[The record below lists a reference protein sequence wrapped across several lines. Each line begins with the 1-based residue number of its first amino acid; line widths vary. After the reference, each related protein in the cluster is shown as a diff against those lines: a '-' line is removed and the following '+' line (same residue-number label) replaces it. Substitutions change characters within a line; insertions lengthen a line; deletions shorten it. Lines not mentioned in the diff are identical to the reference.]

1 MIMEQP
7 IVECIPN
14 FSEGRRTEVVEEIQA
29 AIAAVQGVHVLDR
42 HMDADHNR
50 SVITFAGQP
59 EGVLEAA
66 YAAIARAAQLIDL
79 DQHEGEHPRIGATD
93 VVPFV
98 PIQGV
103 TMDECVELARRLG
116 HRVGETLRIPVY
128 LYEFAASRPD
138 RVNLADIRKGE
149 YEGLKAEITN
159 NPDRLPDF
167 GPANVGSAG
176 AVVIG
181 ARVPLIAYNVYLTT
195 DDVGIADEIARAVR
209 HSSGGL
215 RYVKA
220 LGMLVDGRAQVS
232 MNLTDYTRT
241 PIARVVE
248 LIRGEARRHGVAVHH
263 SELVGLIPQAGLIE
277 AARWHL
283 QLDQFKPEQILENR
297 LFEAIR
303 ADKPGGDAFLEALAS
318 SEPTPGG
325 GSAAAYAGAMAA
337 GLVAMVARVTIG
349 KKKYAQVEKR
359 MKEIAS
365 EADDLRQTL
374 AEGVGRDARAF
385 EAVMEAYRLP
395 KKTEE
400 EQAARVSAIEGAT
413 AYAAQVPLEAC
424 RLAVQVL
431 ALAREAG
438 ATGNVNA
445 VSDAGSAGAMARAC
459 LTAAAMNVRIN
470 AISLKERAQAEA
482 WLAELK
488 ALETEAEEHERA
500 LVEAIKER
508 GGI

>member
-1 MIMEQP
+1 MEQP

-14 FSEGRRTEVVEEIQA
+14 FSEGRRTEVVDEIQA

-59 EGVLEAA
+59 QGVLEAA
-66 YAAIARAAQLIDL
+66 YAAIACAAELIDL
-79 DQHEGEHPRIGATD
+79 DQHQGEHPRIGATD

-116 HRVGETLRIPVY
+116 ARVGETLGIPVY

-149 YEGLKAEITN
+149 YEGLKAEIAD
-159 NPDRLPDF
+159 NPDRRPDF
-167 GPANVGSAG
+167 GPAKVGPAG

-195 DDVGIADEIARAVR
+195 DDVGVADAIARAVR

-248 LIRGEARRHGVAVHH
+248 LIRGEAKRHGVAVHH

-297 LFEAIR
+297 LFEAMR
-303 ADKPGGDAFLEALAS
+303 ADEPGGDAFLEALAS

-349 KKKYAQVEKR
+349 KKKYSQVEKR
-359 MKEIAS
+359 MKEIAL
-365 EADDLRQTL
+365 EADGLRRAL
-374 AEGVGRDARAF
+374 AEGVERDARAF

-395 KKTEE
+395 KETEE
-400 EQAARVSAIEGAT
+400 EQAARASAIEQAM
-413 AYAAQVPLEAC
+413 AHAAQVPLEAC

-431 ALAREAG
+431 ALARETG
-438 ATGNVNA
+438 ATGNANA

-470 AISLKERAQAEA
+470 TISLKARAQAED

-488 ALETEAEEHERA
+488 ALETKAEEHERA
-500 LVEAIKER
+500 LMEAIKER